1 MSRPCELSAIE
12 ARKLIAAKSLSPVE
26 LVDDCIARIE
36 AVNSAVN
43 AVVADCFERARE
55 ESRIAEAAVVKGN
68 DLGALH
74 GLPLGIKD
82 LNVSEGIRTT
92 FGSLIY
98 KDHVPDKD
106 ERIVAALRQAG
117 AIALCKTNTPGFGA
131 GANTVNKVYG
141 PTRNPFDTARTCGG
155 SSGGSAVALACDMMP
170 ICTGSDTGG
179 SLRIPAAFCG
189 VVAIRGTP
197 GLVPSDRRVVGLTTY
212 NVQGPMAR
220 TVADAALMLSAMA
233 GSDACDP
240 LARPLEPS
248 SYAEIEATDLSLLR
262 AAFSEDLGFAQVDN
276 GIRKTFKNCIARI
289 APLFRR
295 CEPRNPDM
303 KESSRVFW
311 LIRGLHYLAAQLQNY
326 RLHRDLLGPN
336 VISNVEAGLAMKP
349 EDIGWAHAECTR
361 MYRRLQIFF
370 EDFEL
375 LICPTV
381 AVPPF
386 PVEQLFCTHING
398 VELENYIQ
406 WADLTAGLTL
416 TGHPIVSIPCG
427 YDPTGTP
434 FGIQLVGPRWH
445 SDRFLI
451 GVAAAL
457 ENALAGDASFSR
469 PTPGI
474 EALSRSQAVGR

>member
-1 MSRPCELSAIE
+1 VSRPCELGAIE
-12 ARKLIAAKSLSPVE
+12 ARNLIAAKALSPVE

-43 AVVADCFERARE
+43 AVVADCFDRARE
-55 ESRIAEAAVVKGN
+55 ESRAAEAAAVRGK

-92 FGSLIY
+92 FGSLVY
-98 KDHVPDKD
+98 KDHVPEKD
-106 ERIVAALRQAG
+106 ERIIASLRRAG
-117 AIALCKTNTPGFGA
+117 AIALCKTNTPEFGA

-141 PTRNPFDTARTCGG
+141 STRNPFDTSRTCGG
-155 SSGGSAVALACDMMP
+155 SSGGSAVALACDMVP

-179 SLRIPAAFCG
+179 SLRIPAAYCG

-197 GLVPSDRRVVGLTTY
+197 GLVPSDRRVIGLTTF

-240 LARPLEPS
+240 LARPLVSS
-248 SYAEIEATDLSLLR
+248 SYGEIEAVDLLQLR
-262 AAFSEDLGFAQVDN
+262 AAFSEDLGFARVDY
-276 GIRKTFKNCIARI
+276 GVRRTFQKCMDRV
-289 APLFRR
+289 APLFGL
-295 CEPRNPDM
+295 CEPRDPEM
-303 KESSRVFW
+303 QEASRVFW
-311 LIRGLHYLAAQLQNY
+311 LIRGLHYLAAQLENY

-336 VISNVEAGLAMKP
+336 VVSNVEAGLAMKP
-349 EDIGWAHAECTR
+349 EDIAWAHAECTR
-361 MYRRLQIFF
+361 IYRRLQKFF
-370 EDFEL
+370 EDYDL

-427 YDPTGTP
+427 YDPTGAP

-445 SDRFLI
+445 SDRFI
-451 GVAAAL
+451 TGVAAAL
-457 ENALAGDASFSR
+457 EEALAGDPSWAR
-469 PTPGI
+469 PTPDI
-474 EALSRSQAVGR
+474 EALSRAPSGER

>member
-117 AIALCKTNTPGFGA
+117 AIALCKTNTPEFGA

-276 GIRKTFKNCIARI
+276 GIRNTFKNCIARI

-295 CEPRNPDM
+295 CEPRNPEL

-349 EDIGWAHAECTR
+349 EDIGWAHAECTACIAGFR
-361 MYRRLQIFF
+361 SSLRISS
-370 EDFEL
+370 
-375 LICPTV
+375 CSS
-381 AVPPF
+381 VPPWPSRPF
-386 PVEQLFCTHING
+386 P
-398 VELENYIQ
+398 
-406 WADLTAGLTL
+406 W
-416 TGHPIVSIPCG
+416 S
-427 YDPTGTP
+427 
-434 FGIQLVGPRWH
+434 
-445 SDRFLI
+445 
-451 GVAAAL
+451 
-457 ENALAGDASFSR
+457 SFSA
-469 PTPGI
+469 PTSTGSS
-474 EALSRSQAVGR
+474 SRTTSSGRISRRD